1 MPERFVPYGRQL
13 IEDDDV
19 EAVAQALR
27 SDYLT
32 TGPMVERFEASLAAA
47 AGVRHAVAVNS
58 GTAALHAAY
67 SAIGLGPGDEIV
79 TSPLT
84 FAATGN
90 AALYCGARPVFAD
103 IDADTG
109 CLDPAAAEAAITPRT
124 KAVVPIDYAGLP
136 AQYDEL
142 GEVAARHGVPLV
154 ADAAHS
160 LGASYR
166 GRPVGSLATAS
177 AFSFHPVKTITTGEG
192 GAVTTDVEAIAVAAR
207 RFRTHGIERASGR
220 LRHPDRPAWY
230 QEMQTL
236 GFNYRLTD
244 IQSAL
249 GVSQLAKLPRFL
261 ARRTELARR
270 YTEAFGDL
278 GSIRLPVTPSDRIS
292 AWHLYVIR
300 ANDPARRDPLFEA
313 LRARGVGVQ
322 VHYLPVYLHPY
333 YQDLGYKAG
342 VCPVAEAFAASC
354 LSLPLFPGMSGDDQ
368 SFVIEAVR
376 QTVADVLGR

>member
-368 SFVIEAVR
+368 SFVIEAIR

>member
-1 MPERFVPYGRQL
+1 MPDRFVPYGRQL

-19 EAVAQALR
+19 EAVTQALR

-32 TGPMVERFEASLAAA
+32 TGPMVERFEAGLAAA

-67 SAIGLGPGDEIV
+67 SAIGLGQGDEIV

-90 AALYCGARPVFAD
+90 AALYCGARPIFAD

-109 CLDPAAAEAAITPRT
+109 CLDPAAAAAAMTPRT
-124 KAVVPIDYAGLP
+124 RAIVPIDYAGLP
-136 AQYDEL
+136 AQYDAL
-142 GEVAARHGVPLV
+142 REVAVRHGVPLV

-160 LGASYR
+160 LGGSYR
-166 GRPVGSLATAS
+166 GRPVGSLADVS

-220 LRHPDRPAWY
+220 QRNAGRPAWY

-244 IQSAL
+244 IGSAL
-249 GVSQLAKLPRFL
+249 GTSQLAKLPRFV

-278 GSIRLPVTPSDRIS
+278 GSIRLPATPSDRIS

-333 YQDLGYKAG
+333 YQDLGYKVGA
-342 VCPVAEAFAASC
+342 CPVAETFAASC
-354 LSLPLFPGMSGDDQ
+354 LSLPLFPGMSDDDQ